1 MNIAAVEEKDEA
13 MHCGKAS
20 EPSESVGKQVQC
32 TLLLSRRTKRNRNCL
47 FSSKHYNTH
56 NPFGVAACSARF
68 VLFFFFFLFLFFFGK
83 SAVWI
88 WCYFATQAGIVWKKN
103 NSQGCLHF
111 ESLKC
116 SRVFTNTIKRKYF
129 CFMYISDE
137 KNSLFVTAMHCKT
150 QPFFK

>member
-56 NPFGVAACSARF
+56 NPFWGSS
-68 VLFFFFFLFLFFFGK
+68 LFSQIRSFLFLFSFPFFLNLLCGSGVTLQHKRELYGK
-83 SAVWI
+83 
-88 WCYFATQAGIVWKKN
+88 KK

>member
-1 MNIAAVEEKDEA
+1 MKQCIV
-13 MHCGKAS
+13 GKPVNPQNLS
-20 EPSESVGKQVQC
+20 EKQVQC

-56 NPFGVAACSARF
+56 NPFWGSS
-68 VLFFFFFLFLFFFGK
+68 LFSQIRSFLFLFSFPFFFK

-88 WCYFATQAGIVWKKN
+88 WCYFATQAGIVRKKK

>member
-1 MNIAAVEEKDEA
+1 MNIAADGEEEEA

-20 EPSESVGKQVQC
+20 EPSESVE
-32 TLLLSRRTKRNRNCL
+32 SRFNALYCCCEGRKGTETVFFVLKAL
-47 FSSKHYNTH
+47 QFPQS
-56 NPFGVAACSARF
+56 FGVAACSARF
-68 VLFFFFFLFLFFFGK
+68 VLFFLFLLLFFLICCVDMVLLCNTSGN
-83 SAVWI
+83 
-88 WCYFATQAGIVWKKN
+88 CME

-137 KNSLFVTAMHCKT
+137 KILYLLQLCTVKRSLFLK
-150 QPFFK
+150 